1 MEKSLKLKEAKLE
14 KKEIFEG
21 NQNLYLL
28 NSVINENGISIAKL
42 KIDE

>member
-1 MEKSLKLKEAKLE
+1 MEKNLKLKGVRLE

-28 NSVINENGISIAKL
+28 NSVRDENGISIAKI